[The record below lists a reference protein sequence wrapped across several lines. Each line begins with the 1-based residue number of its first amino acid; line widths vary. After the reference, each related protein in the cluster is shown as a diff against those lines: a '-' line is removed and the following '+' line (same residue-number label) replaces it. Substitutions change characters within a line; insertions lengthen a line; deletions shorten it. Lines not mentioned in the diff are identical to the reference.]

1 MSQELTNAAS
11 KFLRYKNKVLY
22 NNKINYN
29 NTLFQ
34 KYIRYVFINSFS
46 VQTNHIDLNNK
57 MIIPNEKYLQKKIKL
72 LSLSWAKMKA
82 SSSM

>member
-57 MIIPNEKYLQKKIKL
+57 
-72 LSLSWAKMKA
+72 
-82 SSSM
+82 